1 MAKSMI
7 IKELANGTVDTVT
20 ALKRAKVLLSE
31 LDDEAI
37 MTWIDR
43 ELRGYPE
50 DVDPPSYRVMR
61 GELGSLSAHVKYTN
75 VPLPLGNMP
84 EDHREALLTLKF
96 RDGIDALRNLLQHSE
111 ESGCEVGSN
120 VPADIFPYIAHY
132 NSDPFMVLS
141 SAQVKVSSHSIR
153 GIIAEVENRLLD
165 TLILLEKRFGVL
177 DGLDIDVESRSA
189 EEMREIVEK
198 VSVIIYND
206 SSVNIG
212 DGNTIK
218 GSSLESSKNS

>member
-1 MAKSMI
+1 M
-7 IKELANGTVDTVT
+7 
-20 ALKRAKVLLSE
+20 
-31 LDDEAI
+31 
-37 MTWIDR
+37 
-43 ELRGYPE
+43 
-50 DVDPPSYRVMR
+50 
-61 GELGSLSAHVKYTN
+61 
-75 VPLPLGNMP
+75 
-84 EDHREALLTLKF
+84 
-96 RDGIDALRNLLQHSE
+96 
-111 ESGCEVGSN
+111 
-120 VPADIFPYIAHY
+120 
-132 NSDPFMVLS
+132 
-141 SAQVKVSSHSIR
+141 
-153 GIIAEVENRLLD
+153 ENRLLD